1 MIAFHW
7 SINKRCDSLETH
19 NVFLIAADRAKA
31 ESSWSTIRHN
41 DPIVSSFEDDGY
53 PFNFYVHRASKT
65 DSSAA
70 PDQCDSIMILVPCCT
85 LKRDKHLSKLQRED
99 SISGYKKQFN
109 KEFVSKIRTRVLDR
123 LGVLDGLQDL
133 KDHIVDEVIETP
145 AQYADYYNLAA
156 GTPFALS
163 HGFGQLSI
171 SRPGHQSKV
180 LDNVL
185 YVGASTK
192 PGNGVPLVLIG
203 AKQVANR
210 AMEKLKNRMPEF

>member
-1 MIAFHW
+1 M
-7 SINKRCDSLETH
+7 ETH

-41 DPIVSSFEDDGY
+41 DPSVSSFDDDAY

-65 DSSAA
+65 DESAA
-70 PDQCDSIMILVPCCT
+70 PGECDSIMILVPCST
-85 LKRDKHLSKLQRED
+85 LKRDKDLSKLQRD
-99 SISGYKKQFN
+99 TSISGYKKQFN
-109 KEFVSKIRTRVLDR
+109 DEFVSKVRARVLSR
-123 LGVLDGLQDL
+123 LGVLDGLKDL

-171 SRPGHQSKV
+171 TRPSHQSKV

-185 YVGASTK
+185 FVGASTK

-203 AKQVANR
+203 AKQVANK
-210 AMEKLKNRMPEF
+210 AMEKLKKRLSKVKS